1 MRRWSELAERVAA
14 TTRTSEKT
22 GLLADYLRSLDETE
36 LRIAVVFLT
45 GRPFPEAD
53 QRAAGIGWAS
63 ISNAVAQV
71 IPADGADLGAAYDR
85 FSDLSMAIGDVLARA
100 GHDPDDAGSAS
111 VVEVATTVEEIAAAS
126 AAARKA
132 S

>member
-1 MRRWSELAERVAA
+1 MPRWSELAERVSA

-22 GLLADYLRSLDETE
+22 GLLAEYLRSLPEDE

-71 IPADGADLGAAYDR
+71 VGVDATGGGAADLGAAR
-85 FSDLSMAIGDVLARA
+85 S
-100 GHDPDDAGSAS
+100 
-111 VVEVATTVEEIAAAS
+111 EEHTS
-126 AAARKA
+126 ELQSR
-132 S
+132 